1 MGAGWVGGLPRGSQ
15 ARLCP
20 SWIPSGGHRRLL
32 YPGIVFLDALE
43 QPSPR
48 CTQPEARGG
57 KGLPEVLLAMRPR
70 GGCATCCPGGARL
83 LMTQL
88 LRLLVT
94 DAAHLL
100 SQPVFEKDK

>member
-57 KGLPEVLLAMRPR
+57 KGLPEVLLAPR
-70 GGCATCCPGGARL
+70 AERGLC
-83 LMTQL
+83 
-88 LRLLVT
+88 
-94 DAAHLL
+94 HLL
-100 SQPVFEKDK
+100 SLRGPPPHDPASAAPGNRCSSSLISARF